1 MRIFFLLCMCLTTRV
16 QAGEK
21 SQGPSS
27 SEFPPP
33 PSHPLLFPYDDVIV
47 QYDVTVPRRGVQEKN
62 GLPLEP
68 TLDHAL
74 QYAVIWML
82 LCEIFASYHFTR
94 SPDCKTVN
102 SDV

>member
-1 MRIFFLLCMCLTTRV
+1 M

-21 SQGPSS
+21 SQVPVPRN
-27 SEFPPP
+27 PP
-33 PSHPLLFPYDDVIV
+33 PLLFPYDDVIV
-47 QYDVTVPRRGVQEKN
+47 QYDVTVPRRGIQEQS

-74 QYAVIWML
+74 QSVVIRML
-82 LCEIFASYHFTR
+82 LGEIVASYHFTR

-102 SDV
+102 SGV